1 MRMKHSICPTVLL
14 LALFGCATPDQI
26 RQTEAQSA
34 EQGYAVK
41 SMRSAVENN
50 AAAIESVREELA
62 KARADL
68 KRTQDSMRAAE
79 VAAADS
85 RTRSEAAKVQADSAV
100 STSKQFLNNLV
111 AAREEQ
117 RRQLD
122 ENGARFAELRRKSA
136 ELESNLQTQQRVAD
150 QGSAALGEALRRLAA
165 VETGLQ
171 EISQKV
177 VQQGAAMEARAKA
190 GQDGDEGLAR
200 QLSALG
206 KQVADT
212 RSVISSE
219 GLLQMMRDLEDSRR
233 TTAALRGL
241 VEELQKAQS
250 DSAAQIR
257 KFYLDLDTRMRAIK
271 QNVSQQPAKPEPSAS
286 TPPEATRLDPV
297 PLEPPASN

>member
-1 MRMKHSICPTVLL
+1 MKHSILPTVVL
-14 LALFGCATPDQI
+14 LALYGCATPDQL

-41 SMRSAVENN
+41 SMRSEVESNT
-50 AAAIESVREELA
+50 AAIEGVRAELA

-79 VAAADS
+79 VAAADA
-85 RTRSEAAKVQADSAV
+85 RTRSEAAKVQADSAL

-122 ENGARFAELRRKSA
+122 ENGAKFADVRRKSA
-136 ELESNLQTQQRVAD
+136 ELESRLQTQQRGTEQGAVAL
-150 QGSAALGEALRRLAA
+150 SEVLRRLGA

-171 EISQKV
+171 EVSEKV
-177 VQQGAAMEARAKA
+177 VQQGAAVEARAKA
-190 GQDGDEGLAR
+190 SQDSDEGLAR
-200 QLSALG
+200 QLSALS

-212 RSVISSE
+212 RAVLSSE
-219 GLLQMMRDLEDSRR
+219 GLLQMMRELEDSRR

-250 DSAAQIR
+250 DSAAQLR

-271 QNVSQQPAKPEPSAS
+271 QNVSQQSVKQEPSNP
-286 TPPEATRLDPV
+286 TPPDAT
-297 PLEPPASN
+297 PLEPPVSQ

>member
-1 MRMKHSICPTVLL
+1 MKHSILPTLVVL
-14 LALFGCATPDQI
+14 AISGCATPDQL

-41 SMRSAVENN
+41 AMRSEVENN
-50 AAAIESVREELA
+50 TAAIEGVREELA

-79 VAAADS
+79 VAATDA
-85 RTRSEAAKVQADSAV
+85 RTRSEAAKVQADSAL

-122 ENGARFAELRRKSA
+122 ENGAKFAELRRKGA
-136 ELESNLQTQQRVAD
+136 ELESRLQTHQRVSE
-150 QGSAALGEALRRLAA
+150 QGAAALSEILRRLGA

-171 EISQKV
+171 EVSERV

-190 GQDGDEGLAR
+190 GQDSDEGLAR

-219 GLLQMMRDLEDSRR
+219 GLLQMMRELEDSRR

-250 DSAAQIR
+250 DSAAQLR

-271 QNVSQQPAKPEPSAS
+271 QNVSQQSVKPEPSTS
-286 TPPEATRLDPV
+286 TPPDPV
-297 PLEPPASN
+297 PLDPPVSQ

>member
-1 MRMKHSICPTVLL
+1 MKHSIFPTVLV
-14 LALFGCATPDQI
+14 LALSGCATPDQL

-41 SMRSAVENN
+41 SMRSEVESNT
-50 AAAIESVREELA
+50 AAIEGFREELA

-79 VAAADS
+79 VAAADA
-85 RTRSEAAKVQADSAV
+85 RTRSEAAKVQADSAL

-122 ENGARFAELRRKSA
+122 ENGVKFAELRRKSA
-136 ELESNLQTQQRVAD
+136 EIESRLQAQQRVSE
-150 QGSAALGEALRRLAA
+150 QGAGALSEALRRLGA

-171 EISQKV
+171 EVSQKI

-190 GQDGDEGLAR
+190 GQESDEGLAR

-206 KQVADT
+206 KQVTDT
-212 RSVISSE
+212 RSVLSSE

-233 TTAALRGL
+233 TTASLRGL

-250 DSAAQIR
+250 DSVAQIR
-257 KFYLDLDTRMRAIK
+257 KFYLDLDTRMRALRSA
-271 QNVSQQPAKPEPSAS
+271 SQQSVRQEPAGSPS
-286 TPPEATRLDPV
+286 PDATRSDPI
-297 PLEPPASN
+297 PLEPPASQ